1 MIPYEGLQ
9 IKLYRHK
16 DLLKGCAG
24 IPRVKGIMWVL
35 KNLHVKTIL
44 LDQSLVYSFRF

>member
-16 DLLKGCAG
+16 DLLKGCVG
-24 IPRVKGIMWVL
+24 IPRVKGIENVGT
-35 KNLHVKTIL
+35 KKTACENYIIGSILHLFI
-44 LDQSLVYSFRF
+44 